1 VPIQLDADLPV
12 PLIPLAWLVGR
23 WAGAGVA
30 GYPTM
35 EGDLRF
41 GQEVSFTHEGRPFLT
56 YTSQTWLL
64 DDDGRQVR
72 PLASETGYWRPAA
85 ALPGEHAEN
94 PDADAESSEV
104 QGSGVEGSGVEGS
117 GVESSGAGET
127 GPGSPIEVLLAHP
140 SGYVE
145 IYHGAVDG
153 PRVMLETDAVVRTR
167 TAKDYAAATRMYGL
181 VEGDLLWVMD
191 MAAGGVRLTS
201 HASARL
207 KRVPDA

>member
-1 VPIQLDADLPV
+1 VPIQLDADLPA

-41 GQEVSFTHEGRPFLT
+41 GQEVSFTHDGRPFLT
-56 YTSQTWLL
+56 YTSRTWLL
-64 DDDGRQVR
+64 DDEGRQVR
-72 PLASETGYWRPAA
+72 PLTVETGYWRPAA
-85 ALPGEHAEN
+85 AQPGEHAEN
-94 PDADAESSEV
+94 AAAENAAAENAVADPEPPAD
-104 QGSGVEGSGVEGS
+104 GSGQAAAVR
-117 GVESSGAGET
+117 T
-127 GPGSPIEVLLAHP
+127 GTGSPVEVLLAHP
-140 SGYVE
+140 NGYVE

-153 PRVMLETDAVVRTR
+153 PRVTLETDAVVRTR

-207 KRVPDA
+207 KRVPEA